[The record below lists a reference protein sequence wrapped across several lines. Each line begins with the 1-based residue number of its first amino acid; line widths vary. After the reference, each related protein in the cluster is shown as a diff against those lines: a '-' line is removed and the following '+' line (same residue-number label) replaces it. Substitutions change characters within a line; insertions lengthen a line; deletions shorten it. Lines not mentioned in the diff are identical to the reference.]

1 MTILL
6 SRVGPCRATASS
18 PSAHTVPRES
28 QVKCQLDQAGPRL
41 KVRRRNGAH
50 LEMGQ
55 QRLQGPFWLPSR
67 HLQAVP
73 TGPGPC
79 QVMALG
85 VVGGGMRS
93 FSHTPSPYPLPAADG
108 PFPRGGAGLE
118 AGSRSPGA
126 GGWKV
131 GSGPRVSVPSPPMLG
146 PAQEMGLWGPRTGK
160 QAIHHT
166 GWLYVCVCVGGRC
179 FLRKQEQGRCSLR

>member
-1 MTILL
+1 
-6 SRVGPCRATASS
+6 
-18 PSAHTVPRES
+18 
-28 QVKCQLDQAGPRL
+28 
-41 KVRRRNGAH
+41 
-50 LEMGQ
+50 
-55 QRLQGPFWLPSR
+55 
-67 HLQAVP
+67 
-73 TGPGPC
+73 
-79 QVMALG
+79 
-85 VVGGGMRS
+85 MRS

-126 GGWKV
+126 GGGGGCWKV

-166 GWLYVCVCVGGRC
+166 GWLYVCVCVGGA
-179 FLRKQEQGRCSLR
+179 LLPEETGAGPLQSPIKQLDPQMQGWKLGGTSCPLILYCQGLGLCGHRVSRGTMTTRAPLAETPAGTQSARASSSCPLSFPISKILGFW